1 MVTSNH
7 WIRETW
13 KEFRT
18 LCSRIGENPSRVAA
32 QALIRWMV
40 AAEDAL
46 LLEGQKGEYRIR
58 RWYHEEVKMP
68 RPARRKKPAAPAA
81 NEAAKEAATMPPPAA
96 DPLAGLTVPAADP
109 LAALPNISPVDGLD
123 GLAEGV
129 SQEAIEAAIASVTGG
144 GSSSAMDAVASKAI
158 LDLKSTVEKMTE
170 AITVLDN
177 RIVALNELVQKGQTM
192 IAQKVEGLG
201 TEGRQ
206 GVMGLQATIRQIL
219 DFLESNTPQPAAPV
233 APSPAPSGN
242 VKQIVKNFL
251 ESGTPQPAAPVA
263 PSPAPSGNVEQ
274 IVKIVYAALAEKGNP
289 TYPDNPAVWQAF
301 SVVCERAG
309 VKCTGDE
316 VKAAFAASGRIKN
329 GSISY

>member
-13 KEFRT
+13 KEFRA
-18 LCSRIGENPSRVAA
+18 LCARLGENPSVVAA

-40 AAEDAL
+40 AAEDAR

-58 RWYHEEVKMP
+58 RWYHEEVNPMP
-68 RPARRKKPAAPAA
+68 RPARKTAAPAA
-81 NEAAKEAATMPPPAA
+81 NTAAEVAATMPPPAA
-96 DPLAGLTVPAADP
+96 DPLAGLTTAAVDP

-129 SQEAIEAAIASVTGG
+129 TQEAIEAAIASVTGG

-158 LDLKSTVEKMTE
+158 LDLKATVDKVTE

-177 RIVALNELVQKGQTM
+177 RIVALSEVVQKGQTAL
-192 IAQKVEGLG
+192 AQKVDGVLAES
-201 TEGRQ
+201 RQ
-206 GVMGLQATIRQIL
+206 GTMGLQATIRQIL
-219 DFLESNTPQPAAPV
+219 DFLESDEAPAPTASAVSPPAATAAPTPQATAP
-233 APSPAPSGN
+233 
-242 VKQIVKNFL
+242 
-251 ESGTPQPAAPVA
+251 T
-263 PSPAPSGNVEQ
+263 GNVEQ
-274 IVKIVYAALAEKGNP
+274 IVKIVSAALAEKGNP

-316 VKAAFAASGRIKN
+316 VKAAFAAAGRIKN

>member
-68 RPARRKKPAAPAA
+68 RPARRKPAAPAA
-81 NEAAKEAATMPPPAA
+81 NEAAKVAATMPPPAA

-144 GSSSAMDAVASKAI
+144 GSSSAVDAVASKAI
-158 LDLKSTVEKMTE
+158 LDLKATVEKMTE

-219 DFLESNTPQPAAPV
+219 DFLESDTPQPAAPV
-233 APSPAPSGN
+233 APSPAPA
-242 VKQIVKNFL
+242 L
-251 ESGTPQPAAPVA
+251 EAA
-263 PSPAPSGNVEQ
+263 PAPSGNVEQ

>member
-68 RPARRKKPAAPAA
+68 RPARRKPAAPAA
-81 NEAAKEAATMPPPAA
+81 NEAAKVAATMPPPAA

-109 LAALPNISPVDGLD
+109 LAALPNISPVEGLD

-201 TEGRQ
+201 AEGRQ

-219 DFLESNTPQPAAPV
+219 DFLESN
-233 APSPAPSGN
+233 
-242 VKQIVKNFL
+242 
-251 ESGTPQPAAPVA
+251 TPQPAAPVA

>member
-68 RPARRKKPAAPAA
+68 RPARRKPAAPAA
-81 NEAAKEAATMPPPAA
+81 NEAAEMAATMPPPAA

-158 LDLKSTVEKMTE
+158 LDLKATVEKMTE

-219 DFLESNTPQPAAPV
+219 DFLESDTPQPAAPV
-233 APSPAPSGN
+233 APSPAPA
-242 VKQIVKNFL
+242 L
-251 ESGTPQPAAPVA
+251 EAA
-263 PSPAPSGNVEQ
+263 PAPSGNVEQ

>member
-1 MVTSNH
+1 M
-7 WIRETW
+7 
-13 KEFRT
+13 
-18 LCSRIGENPSRVAA
+18 CSRIGENPSRVAA

-68 RPARRKKPAAPAA
+68 RPARRKPAAPAA
-81 NEAAKEAATMPPPAA
+81 NEAAEMAATMPPPAA

-158 LDLKSTVEKMTE
+158 LDLKATVEKMTE

-219 DFLESNTPQPAAPV
+219 DFLESDTPQPAAPV
-233 APSPAPSGN
+233 APSPAPA
-242 VKQIVKNFL
+242 L
-251 ESGTPQPAAPVA
+251 EAA
-263 PSPAPSGNVEQ
+263 PAPSGNVEQ

-309 VKCTGDE
+309 VKCSGDE